1 MQLAGLDGRAELR
14 LAITEAGYPRNI
26 MPKSLEA
33 LENGHREQIP
43 VAVATEKAE
52 ASKVWRHFEKI
63 ISRHWAIEK
72 VSTRREGDIDFSG
85 RVQTGDRLLTITSS
99 PQIMLQYPDGRKM
112 PIRRINTQPEHI
124 DRIVGKNTRRGD
136 KANSI
141 IAAIYG
147 IISVYPVI
155 AFRNVAKLNREF
167 GERSAVEVE
176 HDVLPGAT
184 VETPS
189 NLIVNGMIKS
199 AHVSTG
205 GNIHC
210 VMGIDNNIKTKT
222 AVVQAGQNV
231 YTRSIQNYDV
241 WVGGNLVV
249 DQTVTGSKIRCLRQ
263 MVVPEIASSEIL
275 VGHRLFADTIRK
287 GTAIILGEMTVEARE
302 LHQRRSFFLQRAKK
316 LRDLENDLL
325 QDRMMIENSK
335 HRAALLLRRMRRS
348 EKFSQKSDII
358 LARFAGN
365 LEMAL
370 ERYQKH
376 VGQFKDIV
384 RQHEIER
391 LELAFLEQQLEAERF
406 SEVVVTGTV
415 EAGVV
420 FQGPNGS
427 YTVRKAMAAVT
438 VQFDHLRGAMEFRPL
453 HGEDG
458 DPFADAKPA
467 TTEENAAII

>member
-1 MQLAGLDGRAELR
+1 MKKRVTLANGLLEITALNEGRIVLGELIRGYTSRRELR
-14 LAITEAGYPRNI
+14 LAITEAGYPCNI

-52 ASKVWRHFEKI
+52 ASTVWRHFEKI
-63 ISRHWAIEK
+63 IARHWAIEK

-141 IAAIYG
+141 IAAIDGCVHNSLYG
-147 IISVYPVI
+147 IISVYPII

-199 AHVSTG
+199 AHVNTG

-210 VMGIDNNIKTKT
+210 MMGIDNNIKTKT

-249 DQTVTGSKIRCLRQ
+249 DQTIMGSKVRCLRQ
-263 MVVPEIASSEIL
+263 MVVPEIGGSEIL

-302 LHQRRSFFLQRAKK
+302 LHQRRSFFQQRAKK

-376 VGQFKDIV
+376 VGQFKSIV

-391 LELAFLEQQLEAERF
+391 LELAFLEQ
-406 SEVVVTGTV
+406 
-415 EAGVV
+415 
-420 FQGPNGS
+420 
-427 YTVRKAMAAVT
+427 
-438 VQFDHLRGAMEFRPL
+438 
-453 HGEDG
+453 
-458 DPFADAKPA
+458 
-467 TTEENAAII
+467 